1 MSDISVEVSKSVFN
15 KAYIPHLYNMARTQV
30 YYGGSSSGKSVFL
43 AQRAVMD
50 VMAGGRNYLI
60 CRAVGKTIRKSVFT
74 EIVKIISSFGLT
86 QLFSVNKSDGV
97 ITCVNGYQ
105 IIFTG
110 LDDTEKVKSM
120 TPAKGA
126 ITDIWVEEA
135 TETTRRAV
143 KDLYKR
149 QRGGSASTPK
159 RLTLSFNPIQRTHW
173 IYDEYFKP
181 NAWGDDQAEFSA
193 PGLSILRTTYKDN
206 RFLTPDD
213 IADLEGEADQYYRD
227 VYTLGKWGVLGN
239 VIFRNWETADL
250 SGMRDQFTNNR
261 YGGDFGF
268 ASDPAAVIALHY
280 DRMRKTVYIW
290 GEHYEAGLQND
301 ALAEAAGEICGDAP
315 ITWDSSE
322 PKSIAELQKYGL
334 SARGARK
341 GKDSVVYGIQW
352 LQQQKIIIDAS
363 CINTRNEFAQY
374 KWREDAGG
382 NAMPIP
388 VDKSNHLIDA
398 LRYALEDDME
408 DSWFIS

>member
-1 MSDISVEVSKSVFN
+1 MLIDVQVERGVFN
-15 KAYIPHLYNMARTQV
+15 QPYLKHLENMARTQI

-43 AQRAVMD
+43 AQRAVLD
-50 VMAGGRNYLI
+50 VLRDRRNYLI
-60 CRAVGKTIRKSVFT
+60 CRAVGKTVRKSVFT
-74 EIVKIISSFGLT
+74 EITKVINSFGLRD
-86 QLFSVNKSDGV
+86 LFNVNKSDGV

-126 ITDIWVEEA
+126 ITDIWIEEA

-159 RLTLSFNPIQRTHW
+159 RLTMSFNPIQRTHW

-181 NAWGDDQAEFSA
+181 SAWADDQQEFAS

-213 IADLEGEADQYYRD
+213 IADLENETDQYYRD
-227 VYTLGKWGVLGN
+227 VYTLGKWGTLGN

-261 YGGDFGF
+261 FGGDFGF
-268 ASDPAAVIALHY
+268 ASDPAAIVAAHY
-280 DRMRKTVYIW
+280 DRMRKTLYIW
-290 GEHYEAGLQND
+290 AEHYETGLQND
-301 ALAEAAGEICGDAP
+301 ALAEAAMAICGTSP

-322 PKSIAELQKYGL
+322 PKSIAELQKYGVN
-334 SARGARK
+334 ARGARK
-341 GKDSVVYGIQW
+341 GKDSVVHGVQW
-352 LQQQKIIIDAS
+352 LQQQRIIIDAS

-382 NAMPIP
+382 NAIPIP
-388 VDKSNHLIDA
+388 VDRNNHLIDA
-398 LRYALEDDME
+398 ARYAVEDDMG
-408 DSWFIS
+408 DVWLMS